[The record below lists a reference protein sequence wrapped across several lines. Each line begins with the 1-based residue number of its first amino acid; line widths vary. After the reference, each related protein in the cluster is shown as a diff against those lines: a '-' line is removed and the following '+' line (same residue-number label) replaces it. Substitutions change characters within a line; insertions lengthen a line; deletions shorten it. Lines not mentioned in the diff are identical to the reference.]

1 MPPEVATRPTKI
13 HFVVPGFSK
22 CGTTTLCAML
32 DAHPEIHVAPCKEP
46 GYFAQNFHRGA
57 EWYAGQFRPDARA
70 HVLGEGSTFYASAE
84 YAERAVERLL
94 AHSPDVRLI
103 FMVRDPIGR
112 LESSFREMHHSG
124 WRYGIDAPY
133 DIGRAL
139 QQFPN
144 MVADTRF
151 WRLFNVF
158 RRRVPDERIRLVFL
172 DVFERD
178 PAAELA
184 RCFAFLGVDPAF
196 VLPQA
201 VVRLNDKSTK
211 LFDSPVLRFA
221 RRLPLVRSCWARLS
235 ENRRD
240 RLICQLGLRRAFRG
254 PVSWDSRV
262 RRQAEVA
269 LLEDAAAILRYTG
282 RPLETWPWVAAH
294 IQERS
299 GRAAA

>member
-1 MPPEVATRPTKI
+1 MKI
-13 HFVVPGFSK
+13 NFVVPGFSK

-46 GYFAQNFHRGA
+46 GYFAHNFDRGA
-57 EWYAGQFRPDARA
+57 EWYAGQFRPDGRA
-70 HVLGEGSTFYASAE
+70 HLLGEGSTFYASAE
-84 YAERAVERLL
+84 YADRAVERLL

-103 FMVRDPIGR
+103 FMVRDPIDR

-124 WRYGIDAPY
+124 WRYGIEAPH
-133 DIGRAL
+133 DIGQAL
-139 QQFPN
+139 QQYPN

-158 RRRVPDERIRLVFL
+158 RQRVPDERMWLVFL
-172 DVFERD
+172 DAFQRD
-178 PAAELA
+178 PAAELT

-211 LFDSPVLRFA
+211 HYDSRALRLA
-221 RRLPLVRSCWARLS
+221 RRLPLVRAWWASLS
-235 ENRRD
+235 DHHRD
-240 RLICQLGLRRAFRG
+240 RLMHRLGLRRAFRG
-254 PVSWDSRV
+254 PVSWEPRI
-262 RRQAEVA
+262 RRQLEVE
-269 LLEDAAAILRYTG
+269 LLDDAAAILQYAG

-294 IQERS
+294 LQERS